1 MIALA
6 ALAVVLLGAAWLV
19 FVAAVCAMRPDAAR
33 DGLARMGANWRMQF
47 GEHVPRAVVGAALI
61 LRAAHSKAPLLF
73 EVGGWFILASSIL
86 ILLLPMR
93 WHHAYAVWWADRI
106 PLSVYRLFALPTAAA
121 GAMLAYAAL

>member
-33 DGLARMGANWRMQF
+33 DGLARMGANWRMQL
-47 GEHVPRAVVGAALI
+47 GEHVPRAIVGGGMI
-61 LRAAHSKAPLLF
+61 LRAAQSKAPMLF
-73 EVGGWFILASSIL
+73 EIGGWFILASSIL

-93 WHHAYAVWWADRI
+93 WHHAYAVWWAERI
-106 PLSVYRLFALPTAAA
+106 PLWVYRLFALPTALA